1 MNLVVLQEKKIL
13 DNISEGH
20 EVTVTRTDGYKYV
33 LSMIRKKGEE
43 KFVYTFGKIKRE
55 FSNFDS
61 LINKLSN
68 FDIASIKY

>member
-1 MNLVVLQEKKIL
+1 MNLVVLQEEKIL

-33 LSMIRKKGEE
+33 LSMNRKKGKEV
-43 KFVYTFGKIKRE
+43 FVYQFGVIKRE
-55 FSNFDS
+55 FPTFNS